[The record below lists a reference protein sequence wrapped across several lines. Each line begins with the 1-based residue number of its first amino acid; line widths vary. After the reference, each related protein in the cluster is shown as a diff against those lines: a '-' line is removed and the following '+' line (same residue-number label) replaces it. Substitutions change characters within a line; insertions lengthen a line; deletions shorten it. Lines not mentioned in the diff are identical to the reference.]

1 MGRGLSQG
9 QKVINWI
16 ERELKVPEG
25 THIGRDVELRTWQ
38 RKIIK
43 GIYDKPKRRVIITFG
58 RKNGKTSLA
67 ASSCLPISVVPY
79 IGAIAIYSVRHK
91 AVTKHQSYLD

>member
-67 ASSCLPISVVPY
+67 AFLLLAHLCGPVHRRNSHLFSAAQS
-79 IGAIAIYSVRHK
+79 RD
-91 AVTKHQSYLD
+91 HQSYLD